1 MFEHQIPLD
10 KAKTETNKNQYW
22 ERRYSFRRPLKADS
36 VFTLFK
42 DGGRLFQAVIAV
54 YEKLVVLSDACFET
68 KKLPEKCLW
77 RLKFVNKKVI

>member
-1 MFEHQIPLD
+1 M
-10 KAKTETNKNQYW
+10 
-22 ERRYSFRRPLKADS
+22 KADS

-68 KKLPEKCLW
+68 KKLPEVLPLVLVEYEWESIREVKDCDTLGGG
-77 RLKFVNKKVI
+77 FP